1 MANFST
7 ETTLTA
13 NGSTNPIG
21 YEGYLGLLSGT
32 FWASGT
38 FGGGTLTLECSRDGG
53 TTWLSCDRGGT
64 TITTFTSNSVGNF
77 QLNAKYKVRATLT
90 GATSPN
96 IYIGI
101 DGQTSDNQ
109 TIY

>member
-1 MANFST
+1 MGDFNIEAR
-7 ETTLTA
+7 LTA
-13 NGSTNPIG
+13 NGSTEIMDYVG
-21 YEGYLGLLSGT
+21 FERAT

-64 TITTFTSNSVGNF
+64 TITTFTSSGVGNF

-96 IYIGI
+96 IYIAV
-101 DGQTSDNQ
+101 DGQTSA
-109 TIY
+109 